1 MSGRRGQLLLIGG
14 LGIAMTLVVLAVV
27 LNTVIFT
34 QNLATREAVDS
45 RGPIEFTN
53 AADGGIGGAVSEANY
68 WNTSSYA
75 DLDAEVAKA
84 VSTWAGNATRFGAS
98 KGLVTYVELRSTT
111 HGSRLFQSE
120 ARAWTNDTGETAW
133 TMADNVSGTRRFHA
147 NLSQADLAQTDSTD
161 LGASSAFRI
170 NVTDGSGN
178 WSLYVYEPTTGGL
191 NSVNVTAVTPGGS
204 MSTCQA
210 TDAYANVDITEAT
223 LDGSDCGFTFAEGV
237 PAPYQISVENGAN
250 AVGRYSVIV
259 DQEQAD
265 FSTSLNAS
273 YNDTVSEN
281 PRAVPAIYS
290 VDLHVETERADVEY
304 ARNLTVAPKDPVVAE
319 RYNVSA

>member
-34 QNLATREAVDS
+34 QNLATREAADS
-45 RGPIEFTN
+45 RSPIEFTN
-53 AADGGIGGAVSEANY
+53 AVDGGVGGAIAEANH
-68 WNTSSYA
+68 WNTSSYG
-75 DLDAEVAKA
+75 DLDTEVSRA

-120 ARAWTNDTGETAW
+120 ERQWTNDTGETSW
-133 TMADNVSGTRRFHA
+133 TMADAVSGTRRFHA
-147 NLSQADLAQTDSTD
+147 NLSQASLAQTDSTD
-161 LGASSAFRI
+161 LGASNAFRV
-170 NVTDGSGN
+170 NVTEGTDT
-178 WSLYVYEPTTGGL
+178 WSLYVYEPTSGG
-191 NSVNVTAVTPGGS
+191 SDSMNVTAITPAGTTTS
-204 MSTCQA
+204 CQVSA
-210 TDAYANVDITEAT
+210 DYAPIDLTEAT
-223 LDGSDCGFTFAEGV
+223 LDGTDCGFTFAEGV
-237 PAPYQISVENGAN
+237 SAPYEITVGNGAN
-250 AVGRYSVIV
+250 AVGRYSVVV
-259 DQEQAD
+259 DQEQSA
-265 FSTSLNAS
+265 FSSSLNAS

-290 VDLHVETERADVEY
+290 VDLRVETKRADVEY
-304 ARNLTVAPKDPVVAE
+304 ARNLTVAPEDPVVAE